1 MTNAVLTLHEV
12 ADELGVHYMTAY
24 RYVRLGVID
33 ASKSGGVWQV
43 QRSELERFREQSA
56 SASAARNGGPGNGG
70 PGSGT
75 GNGGPGK
82 GGPRTRKAPW
92 AARLEARLV
101 AGDAPGSWSVI
112 EAAMAAGAE
121 LDEIYLEVLTPAMV
135 SIGER
140 WAVGE
145 LDVSVEHRATGIATR
160 IIGRIGPRFTRRG
173 RTRGVVALGAPA
185 GEFHALPVAMLGDL
199 LRRRGWEVSDFGVD
213 VPSSSIAHVI
223 RETSDLLAVGLSA
236 MSSDNLA
243 ALAEACA
250 VARAADPDVL
260 VVVGG
265 HAVRDDDHALA
276 LGAHARAAGGP
287 ELHDLLT
294 AHATTH

>member
-1 MTNAVLTLHEV
+1 MTDAVLTLQEV

-24 RYVRLGVID
+24 RYVRLGVMD

-43 QRSELERFREQSA
+43 QRSAVDRFREQAA
-56 SASAARNGGPGNGG
+56 SAGNGPSGKVSARN
-70 PGSGT
+70 
-75 GNGGPGK
+75 
-82 GGPRTRKAPW
+82 RKAPW
-92 AARLEARLV
+92 SARLESRLV

-121 LDEIYLEVLTPAMV
+121 LDEIYLDVLTPAMV

-140 WAVGE
+140 WAAGE
-145 LDVSVEHRATGIATR
+145 LDISVEHRASGIAMR
-160 IIGRIGPRFTRRG
+160 IVGRIGPRFTRRG
-173 RTRGVVALGAPA
+173 RARGVVALGAPS

-199 LRRRGWEVSDFGVD
+199 LRLRGWEVSDFGVD
-213 VPSSSIAHVI
+213 MPSESIAHVI

-236 MSSDNLA
+236 MSADNLP

-250 VARAADPDVL
+250 AAHAASPEVL

-265 HAVRDDDHALA
+265 HAVSDDEHARA
-276 LGAHARAAGGP
+276 LGADAHAAGGEEMH
-287 ELHDLLT
+287 ELLA
-294 AHATTH
+294 AHAAQH